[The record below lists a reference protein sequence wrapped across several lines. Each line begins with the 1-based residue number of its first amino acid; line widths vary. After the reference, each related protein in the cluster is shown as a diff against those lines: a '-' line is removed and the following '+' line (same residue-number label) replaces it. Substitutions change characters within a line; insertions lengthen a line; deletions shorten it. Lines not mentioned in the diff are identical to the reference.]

1 MRSLTKEELAQYNGK
16 DGTFA
21 FIAYEGKIY
30 DVSSSFLWQ
39 KGRHQI
45 LHSAG
50 MDLTGRLDQA
60 PHGADMLERAPV
72 IGILVISPE
81 NGDTHSPIP

>member
-1 MRSLTKEELAQYNGK
+1 MRSLTKEELALYNGK
-16 DGTFA
+16 DGAFA

-50 MDLTGRLDQA
+50 MDLTRCLDQA

-81 NGDTHSPIP
+81 NGDTHPSIL